1 MHKIGIDLGGTKIES
16 VLLDEDNSI
25 IRKSRVLTEKQ
36 KGYNFILDSIIS
48 QIKEMSFESE
58 RLKSMR
64 NLKEETSIGIGINGT
79 FLKKTGTVTHSSTDC
94 IIGSNL
100 KYDLESKLG
109 QKISMENDAN
119 CFAMAEANLGSG
131 QGFTSVFGVIMGTGV
146 GAGIV
151 INGKLFSGKLG
162 VAGEWGHHSINPN
175 GKKCYCG
182 NVGCVDTYISGPS
195 LELRWHELT
204 GEQIPLELILNFS
217 SNIHFKQWKSEFLE
231 NFAVGLSNVIN
242 IIDPDVIILGGGV
255 SNIPFLYNEGKEA
268 VYRKIVGHNVETP
281 IISNKLGD
289 SSGVIGAALLN

>member
-16 VLLDEDNSI
+16 ILLDENNSI
-25 IRKSRVLTEKQ
+25 IKKKRIPTEKQ
-36 KGYNFILDSIIS
+36 KGYNFIFNSIIS
-48 QIKEMSFESE
+48 QIKEMSF
-58 RLKSMR
+58 

-79 FLKKTGTVTHSSTDC
+79 VMKKTGTITHSSTNC

-100 KYDLESKLG
+100 KYDLESKLD

-119 CFAMAEANLGSG
+119 CFAVAEANLGSG

-151 INGKLFSGKLG
+151 INGKLFSGKVG
-162 VAGEWGHHSINPN
+162 IAGEWGHHSINPN

-195 LELRWHELT
+195 LELRWYELT

-255 SNIPFLYNEGKEA
+255 SNIPFL
-268 VYRKIVGHNVETP
+268 
-281 IISNKLGD
+281 
-289 SSGVIGAALLN
+289 

>member
-16 VLLDEDNSI
+16 VLLDDDNSI
-25 IRKSRVLTEKQ
+25 IRKSRLLTEKQ

-64 NLKEETSIGIGINGT
+64 NLKEEISIGIGINGT

-131 QGFTSVFGVIMGTGV
+131 QGIQVSFWCD
-146 GAGIV
+146 
-151 INGKLFSGKLG
+151 NGN
-162 VAGEWGHHSINPN
+162 W
-175 GKKCYCG
+175 CR
-182 NVGCVDTYISGPS
+182 
-195 LELRWHELT
+195 RW
-204 GEQIPLELILNFS
+204 NC
-217 SNIHFKQWKSEFLE
+217 
-231 NFAVGLSNVIN
+231 
-242 IIDPDVIILGGGV
+242 
-255 SNIPFLYNEGKEA
+255 
-268 VYRKIVGHNVETP
+268 
-281 IISNKLGD
+281 NKR
-289 SSGVIGAALLN
+289 

>member
-1 MHKIGIDLGGTKIES
+1 VHKIGIDLGGTKIES
-16 VLLDEDNSI
+16 ILLDENNSI
-25 IRKSRVLTEKQ
+25 IKKKRIPTEKQ
-36 KGYNFILDSIIS
+36 KGYNFIFNSIIS
-48 QIKEMSFESE
+48 QIKEMSF
-58 RLKSMR
+58 

-79 FLKKTGTVTHSSTDC
+79 VMKKTGTITHSSTNC
-94 IIGSNL
+94 IIGN
-100 KYDLESKLG
+100 DLESKLD

-119 CFAMAEANLGSG
+119 CFAVAEANLGSG

-151 INGKLFSGKLG
+151 INGKLFSGKVG
-162 VAGEWGHHSINPN
+162 IAGEWGHHSINPN

-204 GEQIPLELILNFS
+204 GEQIPLESILNFS

-231 NFAVGLSNVIN
+231 NFAVGLSNAIN

-255 SNIPFLYNEGKEA
+255 SNTPFLYNEGKKA

-281 IISNKLGD
+281 ILSSKLEG
-289 SSGVIGAALLN
+289 SAGAIGAALLN